1 MLVSH
6 EMLSITIKDSP
17 VEVLGILGAGG
28 SKTVLDISLSGLRRA
43 LAIPNRTDPKNVQDE
58 KWELVASEA
67 DNARLLSELGLLTI
81 PDYALEDIVLNGDAR
96 KGLLMTPFSDLPFE
110 VFDGKDG
117 SRTWEQGP
125 LSDIEHFSR
134 ISERML
140 AIKEDISRLAGAG
153 VVLNSDSISF
163 ACMPDGTMRLF
174 LYDLQGMSVTDQA
187 DELSELPM
195 RYAQLVTSKL
205 DNVFDFRQSQR
216 FAAQGYDLNARQR
229 LATTLINEL
238 P

>member
-28 SKTVLDISLSGLRRA
+28 SKTVLDISLGGLRCA

-81 PDYALEDIVLNGDAR
+81 PDYALEDIVLNGDVR

-117 SRTWEQGP
+117 SRTWERGP

-140 AIKEDISRLAGAG
+140 AIRRI
-153 VVLNSDSISF
+153 
-163 ACMPDGTMRLF
+163 
-174 LYDLQGMSVTDQA
+174 
-187 DELSELPM
+187 
-195 RYAQLVTSKL
+195 
-205 DNVFDFRQSQR
+205 
-216 FAAQGYDLNARQR
+216 
-229 LATTLINEL
+229 
-238 P
+238 